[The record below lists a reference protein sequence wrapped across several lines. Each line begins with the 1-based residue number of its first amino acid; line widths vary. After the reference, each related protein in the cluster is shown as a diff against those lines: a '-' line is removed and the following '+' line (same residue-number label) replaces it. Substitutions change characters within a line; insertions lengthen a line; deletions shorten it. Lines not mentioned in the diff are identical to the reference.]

1 MTRRIAAIGM
11 VGAVALALTACSAPT
26 APSPEDSTE
35 PVVVRVGI
43 ERIASIAP
51 LYIADAK
58 GYFADAGIDLEV
70 QNVTSGQDAIPLAA
84 SGQLDVVVA
93 GFSAGMFNAIAN
105 GLDVTV
111 VGAVNVAS
119 GDLETSPSSLLVR
132 KALVDSGEVTEV
144 ADLAGR
150 TIGTVGGVGSS
161 GGFLVGQVLEG
172 GGLSLDDVTIE
183 NIPIPDVP
191 AALESGGIDAGWT
204 SAPFNTLALRDGVAV
219 TLGVPTA
226 GTTPV
231 GSSSAGRSPSR
242 RRPSPSSTHSH
253 GGRRRSLTVRST
265 IPRTSGSS
273 PKRSTRIPR
282 CSPACRSTPSTSP
295 TWRHSRRC
303 STRCSRSG
311 SARARST
318 TSRLST
324 RRNTSTRPS
333 PRRCDQRVHPS
344 GCRAPCLRRG
354 RRSASRPG
362 GGRAVGRW

>member
-1 MTRRIAAIGM
+1 MSTRTTFIGILAA
-11 VGAVALALTACSAPT
+11 AALVATACA
-26 APSPEDSTE
+26 SPASESSTDTDE

-51 LYIADAK
+51 LFIADAK
-58 GYFADAGIDLEV
+58 GYFADNGIEIEF

-144 ADLAGR
+144 DDLAGR
-150 TIGTVGGVGSS
+150 TIGAVGGVGSS

-172 GGLSLDDVTIE
+172 GGLTLDDVTIE

-191 AALESGGIDAGWT
+191 TALESGGIDAGWT
-204 SAPFNTLALRDGVAV
+204 SAPFNTLALREGVAV
-219 TLGVPTA
+219 TIGVPTA

-231 GSSSAGRSPSR
+231 GVIFSGVFAESDHAQRFFDAFARGSQALADGAVYDSENIEIIAEAVDQDPQVLADLPLYTDYLADLAPQPGVLDQMQRIWIGAGAIEYDVPLDPSEYVDASFSAEVP
-242 RRPSPSSTHSH
+242 
-253 GGRRRSLTVRST
+253 
-265 IPRTSGSS
+265 
-273 PKRSTRIPR
+273 
-282 CSPACRSTPSTSP
+282 
-295 TWRHSRRC
+295 
-303 STRCSRSG
+303 
-311 SARARST
+311 
-318 TSRLST
+318 
-324 RRNTSTRPS
+324 
-333 PRRCDQRVHPS
+333 
-344 GCRAPCLRRG
+344 
-354 RRSASRPG
+354 
-362 GGRAVGRW
+362 

>member
-1 MTRRIAAIGM
+1 MMTRRIAAIGM
-11 VGAVALALTACSAPT
+11 AGAVALALTACSAPT
-26 APSPEDSTE
+26 APSPGDSTE

-172 GGLSLDDVTIE
+172 GGLGLDDVTIE

-231 GSSSAGRSPSR
+231 GVIFSGAFAQSAAAQPFFDAFARGSQALADGAVYDPENIRIIAEAVDQDPEVLAGLPLYTEYLPDLAPQPEVLDQMQQIWIGAGAIDYESPLDPAEYVDTSF
-242 RRPSPSSTHSH
+242 SAA
-253 GGRRRSLTVRST
+253 VR
-265 IPRTSGSS
+265 
-273 PKRSTRIPR
+273 
-282 CSPACRSTPSTSP
+282 
-295 TWRHSRRC
+295 
-303 STRCSRSG
+303 
-311 SARARST
+311 
-318 TSRLST
+318 
-324 RRNTSTRPS
+324 
-333 PRRCDQRVHPS
+333 
-344 GCRAPCLRRG
+344 
-354 RRSASRPG
+354 
-362 GGRAVGRW
+362 